1 MSELF
6 EKVKL
11 GISKSVAKA
20 SVKSK
25 EFLDVTK
32 LKNQIS
38 SLQNKKQDALEELG
52 NIAYA
57 MFLKNNIDTDIIK
70 NKGNEISKIDE
81 QIKNL
86 QNEIVEV
93 QKRAQDSLRED
104 VPSANTCACGAV
116 IPEGAKFCGVCG
128 SKVETASMSGE
139 HPKDPILES
148 RCKQCQTELEP
159 GAKFCAMCGA
169 KVS

>member
-116 IPEGAKFCGVCG
+116 IPDGAKFCGVCG
-128 SKVETASMSGE
+128 RPVLCPGDRIRRGLSAGG
-139 HPKDPILES
+139 DPRRGVRYRAEQ
-148 RCKQCQTELEP
+148 RRR
-159 GAKFCAMCGA
+159 
-169 KVS
+169 